1 MTLFFIVQRAQSIER
16 CFFQRYR
23 LHEIVNAGGANSLIN
38 SSTHS
43 GFQREISMAMNRTNQ
58 HIVMATFSSSGQA
71 EQAIEALHDKG
82 FTSDQIRYSGQFVT
96 ENFLESVKDLLI
108 FPNEAQNETQDDIMT
123 MLQNMGIGQDEI
135 TYYMN
140 EFKRGQF
147 VVVVRPDGRDQEAT
161 RILQSNGGTGYRQ

>member
-1 MTLFFIVQRAQSIER
+1 
-16 CFFQRYR
+16 
-23 LHEIVNAGGANSLIN
+23 
-38 SSTHS
+38 
-43 GFQREISMAMNRTNQ
+43 MATNRTNQ
-58 HIVMATFSSSGQA
+58 HIVMATFSSSMQA
-71 EQAIEALHDKG
+71 EQAVEALHDVG

-108 FPNEAQNETQDDIMT
+108 FPNEAQNESQDDIMT

-161 RILQSNGGTGYRQ
+161 GILQSNGGTRYKR

>member
-1 MTLFFIVQRAQSIER
+1 
-16 CFFQRYR
+16 
-23 LHEIVNAGGANSLIN
+23 
-38 SSTHS
+38 
-43 GFQREISMAMNRTNQ
+43 MATNRTNQ
-58 HIVMATFSSSGQA
+58 HIVMATFSSSMQA
-71 EQAIEALHDKG
+71 EQAVEALHDVG

-108 FPNEAQNETQDDIMT
+108 FPNEAQNESQDDIMT

-140 EFKRGQF
+140 EYKRGQF

-161 RILQSNGGTGYRQ
+161 RILQSNGGASYR

>member
-1 MTLFFIVQRAQSIER
+1 
-16 CFFQRYR
+16 
-23 LHEIVNAGGANSLIN
+23 
-38 SSTHS
+38 
-43 GFQREISMAMNRTNQ
+43 MATNRTNQ
-58 HIVMATFSSSGQA
+58 HIVMATFSSSMQA
-71 EQAIEALHDKG
+71 EQAVEALHDVG

-108 FPNEAQNETQDDIMT
+108 FPNEAQNESQDDIMT
-123 MLQNMGIGQDEI
+123 MLQNMGIGRDEI

-161 RILQSNGGTGYRQ
+161 RILQSNGGASYR